1 MTNEKHT
8 PGCEGDRY
16 GCPRCKPDKWGILNE
31 TDCGCIAETL
41 SDGEVVVHHC
51 HEHAAAP
58 DLLAALEMTLEMIAK
73 TADTA
78 HESGHTEAEV
88 IAGNWDVLG
97 PSLRA
102 ALAKARGSA

>member
-1 MTNEKHT
+1 MTNKKHT

-58 DLLAALEMTLEMIAK
+58 ELLAALEPMCDPPCGPPMRTGPL
-73 TADTA
+73 
-78 HESGHTEAEV
+78 
-88 IAGNWDVLG
+88 AGTVPVYLTQAQIDAMR
-97 PSLRA
+97 S
-102 ALAKARGSA
+102 ALAKARCES